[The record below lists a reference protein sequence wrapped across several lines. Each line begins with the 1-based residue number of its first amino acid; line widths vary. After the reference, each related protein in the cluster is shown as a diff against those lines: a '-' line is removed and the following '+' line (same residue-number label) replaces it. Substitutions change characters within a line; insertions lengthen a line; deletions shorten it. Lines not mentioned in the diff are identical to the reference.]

1 MARERLREDCGGL
14 SNGHPPIITYFRDN
28 EQNGQNFPFY
38 QKFMFPIHFIEMLT
52 MMSVD
57 DEHHSSENQT
67 SQVIELVTEKED
79 N

>member
-14 SNGHPPIITYFRDN
+14 GNGQPPIITYFGTTNKTDKISH
-28 EQNGQNFPFY
+28 FT